1 MYSRTQLSPKKV
13 CYKIFCPNCPK
24 KRIGE
29 ILIKPK
35 VSIIVPVYNVEP
47 YIRRCIESITEQK
60 EFDSFEVI
68 IINDGTRDGSI
79 ERIRDIV
86 LKHPNIH
93 LVHQENRGLSEA
105 RNTGIRLAKGEFIS
119 FIDSDDWI
127 EPDMISSMYQAA
139 VETKSE
145 IAVCNIRVVFET
157 NEKLLRGIKHGF
169 KNNST
174 ISSKQAVNYFFE
186 HKRLNGQVCNKIYK
200 TELFKTHPILFP
212 KGKSYE
218 DTSTCFALFWY
229 STNVVFLDGYFYNY
243 LQRKGSITKK
253 ADLNFW
259 HKVENV
265 YLIEDFLIHNGVYK
279 RYSQKFLSLLIT
291 NLFSVYVHLE
301 KHKNDGNYNVLKQKL
316 NGELRKFDLKRTV
329 FSSELHPMI
338 RLKFIIMSLKMD
350 PMINLI
356 LKVKAIKNNTTV

>member
-1 MYSRTQLSPKKV
+1 M
-13 CYKIFCPNCPK
+13 
-24 KRIGE
+24 
-29 ILIKPK
+29 
-35 VSIIVPVYNVEP
+35 
-47 YIRRCIESITEQK
+47 
-60 EFDSFEVI
+60 I
-68 IINDGTRDGSI
+68 IINDGTKDGSI

-93 LVHQENRGLSEA
+93 LIHQENRGLSEA

-145 IAVCNIRVVFET
+145 IAVCNIRVVFEK

-186 HKRLNGQVCNKIYK
+186 HKKINGQVCNKIYK
-200 TELFKTHPILFP
+200 SELFKYHHILFP

-218 DTSTCFALFWY
+218 DSSTGFTLIWH
-229 STNVVFLDGYFYNY
+229 SENVVFLDDYFYNY

-253 ADLNFW
+253 ADLSFW

-279 RYSQKFLSLLIT
+279 RYSEKFLSLLIT

-301 KHKNDGNYNVLKQKL
+301 KHKNDGSYNVLKQKL
-316 NGELRKFDLKRTV
+316 NGELKKVDLKRTV
-329 FSSELHPMI
+329 FSNKLQPMI
-338 RLKFIIMSLKMD
+338 RLKFIFMSLRMEL
-350 PMINLI
+350 MIHMI
-356 LKVKAIKNNTTV
+356 LKMKAIKNNTAV